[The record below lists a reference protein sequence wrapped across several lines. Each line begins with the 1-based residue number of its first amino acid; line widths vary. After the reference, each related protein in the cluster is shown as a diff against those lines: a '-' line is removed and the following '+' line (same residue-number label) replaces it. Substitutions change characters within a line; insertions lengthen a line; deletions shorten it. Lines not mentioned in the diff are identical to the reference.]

1 MPSIRPLLLLSAAF
15 VIGLA
20 AGCRKAEVTSYRAPK
35 EAPRA
40 AAPAVAG
47 PSSPSMPSAMAST
60 PMPTASGADL
70 KWTVPANWESKPASA
85 MRKATFV
92 IKGDGGAEAELAI
105 SALNGDGGGEQSN
118 LVRWRGQ
125 LGLPEIS
132 PAEVAAG
139 VTRFEAGGLKMVVAD
154 YANDKATPPR
164 LLAAIVPVGDA
175 TWFFKLTGPAA
186 LLEREKP
193 AFLAFLKTIKA
204 P

>member
-1 MPSIRPLLLLSAAF
+1 
-15 VIGLA
+15 
-20 AGCRKAEVTSYRAPK
+20 
-35 EAPRA
+35 
-40 AAPAVAG
+40 
-47 PSSPSMPSAMAST
+47 
-60 PMPTASGADL
+60 MPTASGADL